1 MYYYF
6 YKITN
11 NINGKYYYGV
21 HHTENINDGYMG
33 SGVLLWRAYNKYGQS
48 NFTKEIIRYFD
59 NADDMFKYEAEIVNE
74 DLVKDVNC
82 YNIALGGFGGNLIAG
97 LSEEEKNKWRNKLS
111 ESGKE
116 SYKNNPDRAKQHS
129 NKMKEYYSIQENKD
143 KLREI
148 MKPIVTSE
156 EYRDKMSKSTSGEK
170 NGMFGYKWSEEQ
182 NRKRSETMKEVYK
195 DPIHKQNLMNAIYK
209 RGDEW
214 RKHISESRKGIKL
227 SDEHKRAISEG
238 NKGHVVSDETRKKL
252 SLANKGK
259 KRPKI
264 SEALRGKP
272 SGTSGK
278 HWKLDQITNKRIYY

>member
-1 MYYYF
+1 
-6 YKITN
+6 
-11 NINGKYYYGV
+11 
-21 HHTENINDGYMG
+21 
-33 SGVLLWRAYNKYGQS
+33 
-48 NFTKEIIRYFD
+48 
-59 NADDMFKYEAEIVNE
+59 
-74 DLVKDVNC
+74 
-82 YNIALGGFGGNLIAG
+82 
-97 LSEEEKNKWRNKLS
+97 
-111 ESGKE
+111 
-116 SYKNNPDRAKQHS
+116 
-129 NKMKEYYSIQENKD
+129 
-143 KLREI
+143 
-148 MKPIVTSE
+148 
-156 EYRDKMSKSTSGEK
+156 
-170 NGMFGYKWSEEQ
+170 MFGYKWSEEQ

-195 DPIHKQNLMNAIYK
+195 DQIHKQNLMNALYK

>member
-1 MYYYF
+1 
-6 YKITN
+6 
-11 NINGKYYYGV
+11 
-21 HHTENINDGYMG
+21 
-33 SGVLLWRAYNKYGQS
+33 
-48 NFTKEIIRYFD
+48 
-59 NADDMFKYEAEIVNE
+59 
-74 DLVKDVNC
+74 
-82 YNIALGGFGGNLIAG
+82 
-97 LSEEEKNKWRNKLS
+97 
-111 ESGKE
+111 
-116 SYKNNPDRAKQHS
+116 
-129 NKMKEYYSIQENKD
+129 
-143 KLREI
+143 
-148 MKPIVTSE
+148 
-156 EYRDKMSKSTSGEK
+156 
-170 NGMFGYKWSEEQ
+170 MFGYKWSEEQ
-182 NRKRSETMKEVYK
+182 NRIRSETMKEVYK
-195 DPIHKQNLMNAIYK
+195 DQIHKQNLMNALYK

>member
-156 EYRDKMSKSTSGEK
+156 EYKQFKSESMIGKNNPMYGKCPQDFMTKEQIIEWKNNISKSTSGEK
-170 NGMFGYKWSEEQ
+170 MVCLVINGVK
-182 NRKRSETMKEVYK
+182 NKIVNEV
-195 DPIHKQNLMNAIYK
+195 
-209 RGDEW
+209 
-214 RKHISESRKGIKL
+214 KL
-227 SDEHKRAISEG
+227 
-238 NKGHVVSDETRKKL
+238 
-252 SLANKGK
+252 
-259 KRPKI
+259 
-264 SEALRGKP
+264 
-272 SGTSGK
+272 
-278 HWKLDQITNKRIYY
+278 